1 MTMTGGV
8 GRVETRQTTLFERGL
23 QLECGWRLGPIT
35 VAWEQYGAPNRDRS
49 NVVLVCHALSGGA
62 HAAGWH
68 EAGGKAG
75 WWDGLIGPGR
85 AFDTTRYCV
94 VSTNVLGGCYGS
106 TGPASV
112 DPATGRPYG
121 PDFPPVTIWDMVRVQ
136 RELLAHLGVRSLAAV
151 AGGSMGGM
159 QALAWAA
166 LFPDGVRAAVALAAT
181 DRHSPQQIAFNEVA
195 RRAITADPDWRGGRY
210 EAGAGPAAGLAV
222 ARMLGHVTY
231 LSDAGLERKFGRKRV
246 EEPARRPLAAEFEV
260 VRYLEHQGR
269 SFVRRFDANSLLCLT
284 RAIDSFDLGE
294 REGSL
299 EAALSRARARLLL
312 LTFSSDWL
320 YPPAQLARVARA
332 ARQAGREVTYRCL
345 ASDRGHDAFL
355 IEHEQ
360 QAPIIG
366 KFLDAAGS
374 LDGEHALHP
383 KGEVAGKR
391 ADEHVVAAHGGRGEW
406 RLGRLAGTDQSGIG
420 EQLRRD

>member
-1 MTMTGGV
+1 MTMTSGV
-8 GRVETRQTTLFERGL
+8 GLVETRFTTVAERGRRL
-23 QLECGWRLGPIT
+23 DCGRRLGPIT

-49 NVVLVCHALSGGA
+49 NVVLVCHPLSGGA

-112 DPATGRPYG
+112 DPATDRSYG

-166 LFPDGVRAAVALAAT
+166 LFPDWVRSVVAIAAT

-195 RRAITADPDWRGGRY
+195 RRAITADPEWRGGRY

-231 LSDAGLERKFGRKRV
+231 LSDAGMERKFGRQRV
-246 EEPARRPLAAEFEV
+246 EAPARRPWEAEFEV

-269 SFVRRFDANSLLCLT
+269 SFVSRFDANALLCLT
-284 RAIDSFDLGE
+284 RAIDSFDLAE
-294 REGSL
+294 RNGSL
-299 EAALSRARARLLL
+299 EAALRRTRARFLL

-320 YPPAQLARVARA
+320 YPQAQLARVAHA
-332 ARQAGREVTYRCL
+332 ARRAGLEVTYRCL

-366 KFLDAAGS
+366 EFLDAAGS

-383 KGEVAGKR
+383 KGEVAGER
-391 ADEHVVAAHGGRGEW
+391 ADEHVVAAHGGRREW
-406 RLGRLAGTDQSGIG
+406 RLGRLAGTDQPGIG
-420 EQLRRD
+420 EQLGRD